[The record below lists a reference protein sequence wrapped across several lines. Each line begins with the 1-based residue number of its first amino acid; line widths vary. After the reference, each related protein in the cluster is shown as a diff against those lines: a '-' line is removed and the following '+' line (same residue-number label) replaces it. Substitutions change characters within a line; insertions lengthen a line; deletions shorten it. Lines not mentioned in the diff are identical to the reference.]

1 MQAHWC
7 KDNGIEV
14 FCEGDVYPRP
24 RYNVPSRYLELFDLA
39 LLASGET
46 DGILKYMFDYT
57 RPVDYECGYHER
69 HIRNEGLRD
78 EIKEIFSEKKAVGV
92 YVPDE
97 MRKTENWH
105 LPEETPDG
113 VSGYLCGMLEVSRKA
128 KSILVNNAIPIT
140 YEREGKPFFIMGEN
154 AWYVKEDEL
163 ANGALLDISAAKI
176 LSERGIDVG
185 LMSVEEAAVIGETY
199 LAEND
204 TITGLEGMELYK
216 IACSEKAVVE
226 TRFVPQNT
234 PGSYRYENAK
244 GQRFFVISCSLMR
257 EDFGRVTDNP
267 NYTTNYYRKAQLV
280 SAIEWVSGKKL
291 AAKTTAK
298 CPDLYTIVSEDQE
311 QKALS
316 VAVMNAY
323 TDDAFDIEFT
333 LDKVYKEVRFVGCKG
348 NMNGDKVRID
358 YMEPYG
364 FAAFEVR

>member
-1 MQAHWC
+1 
-7 KDNGIEV
+7 
-14 FCEGDVYPRP
+14 
-24 RYNVPSRYLELFDLA
+24 
-39 LLASGET
+39 
-46 DGILKYMFDYT
+46 
-57 RPVDYECGYHER
+57 
-69 HIRNEGLRD
+69 
-78 EIKEIFSEKKAVGV
+78 
-92 YVPDE
+92 
-97 MRKTENWH
+97 
-105 LPEETPDG
+105 
-113 VSGYLCGMLEVSRKA
+113 
-128 KSILVNNAIPIT
+128 
-140 YEREGKPFFIMGEN
+140 
-154 AWYVKEDEL
+154 
-163 ANGALLDISAAKI
+163 
-176 LSERGIDVG
+176 
-185 LMSVEEAAVIGETY
+185 
-199 LAEND
+199 
-204 TITGLEGMELYK
+204 
-216 IACSEKAVVE
+216 
-226 TRFVPQNT
+226 
-234 PGSYRYENAK
+234 
-244 GQRFFVISCSLMR
+244 MR